1 MVSLNMGVVF
11 PFYSSR
17 VDFTN
22 ENLYPAGVEFG
33 LLLPSDVAPT
43 VSFAGSCTAV
53 PLVWRNVLSIHHTGS
68 CSYSEIDIA
77 VLGGSR

>member
-1 MVSLNMGVVF
+1 MGVVL

-22 ENLYPAGVEFG
+22 ENLYPVGVKFG
-33 LLLPSDVAPT
+33 LLLPGGLAPT
-43 VSFAGSCTAV
+43 VSFAGSCAVV
-53 PLVWRNVLSIHHTGS
+53 PLVWRRVLPIRHMGS
-68 CSYSEIDIA
+68 CSYSYIDVV